1 MMMAATDSP
10 AGSTTDPYFSLVDPL
25 PPLVRENDHVLL
37 HFADGRQ
44 FFAQAVP
51 KWKQKGHS
59 AGACKIA
66 KRNYSTDVLIGL
78 PYGTVLEVG
87 RDALVPLPAGE
98 GLLADTGLLLGEVAL
113 RGDTTTTTKAN
124 EDKDGL
130 AATFLSVD
138 NRHLH
143 DAESNQNLTP
153 RCIADLRE
161 RHQDGSRVVAAL
173 VKNSATFAHK
183 TAFSQAKYLRQKQ
196 MKHHVRCRVVRVT
209 PSTLCAALHARDSR
223 RICNLREDTLGQLLS
238 NANVHAGQR
247 VLVADT
253 DVLGIVSASAAR
265 RLGGYGS
272 VYSLFVGQQ
281 PGYVDLVNKMNL
293 TAGER
298 QSLKWIGMGEV
309 FADPDDKARQVAG
322 LGLVDEGNTGSVR
335 DVERQDREKMDWPCE
350 LQDHTRNHLR
360 NNVKSDRGVDEF
372 LAKRAARFTRKLTRH
387 TVLELREMIDGC
399 KDKSEDY
406 VSMPDGSMTSS
417 RAAVGC
423 GSSCGKKEKK
433 KPREEEEEEEEGC
446 DDDGSSEAK
455 EGEDDGIPRPRPRQ
469 CDSLIIATRYDPTAM
484 LLRLLPY
491 LAPSCPF
498 VVYHEFLEP
507 LLETFRTLQS
517 YRVSND
523 VDEKDDDD
531 AAATDKQQQQRTQTT
546 TKQPMML
553 RRNVAVNLRLTD
565 AWFREYQVLEGRT
578 HPVMSMSQNGG
589 YILTGT
595 KLCPRTGTNEL
606 DEVETNELKARLS
619 GERRQQRKASKEGK
633 KKLRAME
640 EEARRAAKKMKKRGT
655 EDDDK
660 GPSSPNGGGGG
671 ERKRPKVV

>member
-1 MMMAATDSP
+1 MADSSNSGP
-10 AGSTTDPYFSLVDPL
+10 LPPTEDGASPVDPYASLVDPL
-25 PPLVRENDHVLL
+25 PPLVREGDHVLL

-51 KWKQKGHS
+51 KWKQKGL
-59 AGACKIA
+59 AACKIA
-66 KRNYSTDVLIGL
+66 KRNYSTDVLVGL

-87 RDALVPLPAGE
+87 RDELVPLPEGE
-98 GLLADTGLLLGEVAL
+98 GLLADTGGLLDDVPKDD
-113 RGDTTTTTKAN
+113 GDGA
-124 EDKDGL
+124 
-130 AATFLSVD
+130 FLSVD
-138 NRHLH
+138 NRHLN

-161 RHQDGSRVVAAL
+161 RSGDGSQVVAAL
-173 VKNSATFAHK
+173 VKNSSTFGKK

-209 PSTLCAALHARDSR
+209 PAGLCAALHLKDSR

-247 VLVADT
+247 VMVVDT
-253 DVLGIVSASAAR
+253 DVLGIVTASVTR

-281 PGYVDLVNKMNL
+281 PGYIDVVNKMNL

-298 QSLKWIGMGEV
+298 QSLKWVGMGEV
-309 FADPDDKARQVAG
+309 FADPEEKAHQTAR
-322 LGLVDEGNTGSVR
+322 LGLVDGDTGRVR
-335 DVERQDREKMDWPCE
+335 DVEREDRERLDWPCE
-350 LQDHTRNHLR
+350 LQDHTRNHLK
-360 NNVKSDRGVDEF
+360 NNIKSDRGVDEF
-372 LAKRAARFTRKLTRH
+372 LAKRSARFTRKLTRH
-387 TVLELREMIDGC
+387 TVLELRDMIDGC
-399 KDKSEDY
+399 RNESENY
-406 VSMPDGSMTSS
+406 VSMPDGSMTS
-417 RAAVGC
+417 RTVIG
-423 GSSCGKKEKK
+423 EKR
-433 KPREEEEEEEEGC
+433 KPQQPRDEGC
-446 DDDGSSEAK
+446 DSSEK
-455 EGEDDGIPRPRPRQ
+455 EARGEGGEDEGRPRPRQ

-517 YRVSND
+517 YKVSD
-523 VDEKDDDD
+523 VDDGGGDVDDGGGEVVGDGNGKDKS
-531 AAATDKQQQQRTQTT
+531 AAEMQHRPQKQ
-546 TKQPMML
+546 KQPMML

-589 YILTGT
+589 YILMGT

-606 DEVETNELKARLS
+606 DEVEVNELKARLS

-633 KKLRAME
+633 KKLKAME
-640 EEARRAAKKMKKRGT
+640 EEARRVAKRERDGKGSGEEETAAADG
-655 EDDDK
+655 
-660 GPSSPNGGGGG
+660 SG
-671 ERKRPKVV
+671 ETKRPKILA